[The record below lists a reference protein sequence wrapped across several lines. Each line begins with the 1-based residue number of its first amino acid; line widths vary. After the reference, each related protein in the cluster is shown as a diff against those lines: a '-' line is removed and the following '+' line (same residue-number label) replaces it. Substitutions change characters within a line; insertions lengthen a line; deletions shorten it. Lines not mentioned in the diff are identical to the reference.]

1 MQPDDRDAAYL
12 WDMLTAAM
20 DAEEVARDLTLESL
34 LQDRKSQL
42 ALAKALE
49 LIGEAADHLS
59 EAFFAARPDLQW
71 KPIINLRHRLVHDYG
86 RTNFRILW
94 SIVTDELPDLITR
107 LRQLLDEAVEP
118 DPDNQV

>member
-12 WDMLTAAM
+12 WDMLRAAR
-20 DAEEVARDLTLESL
+20 DAEEIAEDLTLYSL
-34 LQDRKSQL
+34 LEDRKSQL
-42 ALAKALE
+42 ALSKALE

-59 EAFFAARPDLQW
+59 QPFFDARPDLQW
-71 KPIINLRHRLVHDYG
+71 EPIINLRHRLVHDYG

-107 LRQLLDEAVEP
+107 LKQLLDEVGESEP
-118 DPDNQV
+118 DIQV